1 LIKQFGRCESFVTLT
16 CLVTKH
22 LKITEKMKFFL
33 LKQIERC
40 VSFVTLTCLV
50 TKRFKI
56 TEKHPKTL
64 LNRLK
69 DVCHL

>member
-1 LIKQFGRCESFVTLT
+1 MTLT
-16 CLVTKH
+16 CLVTKRF
-22 LKITEKMKFFL
+22 KITEKVKKKI
-33 LKQIERC
+33 LKQIERG

>member
-1 LIKQFGRCESFVTLT
+1 MTLT
-16 CLVTKH
+16 CLVTKRF
-22 LKITEKMKFFL
+22 KITEKDKKKI

-50 TKRFKI
+50 TKRFEI

>member
-1 LIKQFGRCESFVTLT
+1 
-16 CLVTKH
+16 
-22 LKITEKMKFFL
+22 MNFFL

>member
-1 LIKQFGRCESFVTLT
+1 MTLT
-16 CLVTKH
+16 CLVTKRF
-22 LKITEKMKFFL
+22 KITEKDKKKL